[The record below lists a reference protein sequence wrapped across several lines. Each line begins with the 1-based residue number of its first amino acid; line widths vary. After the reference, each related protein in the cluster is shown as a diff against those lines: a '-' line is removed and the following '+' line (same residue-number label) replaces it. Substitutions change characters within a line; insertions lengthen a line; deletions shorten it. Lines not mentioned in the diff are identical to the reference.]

1 MSKKLSQKLS
11 KKFSKKRTPARGKKS
26 RWQQR
31 RESLLPY
38 VQALVV
44 PLKTIWADP
53 LGRPGAII
61 FSAILLIAL
70 FAPVLATHDPNAM
83 NERTM
88 GLAAPY
94 TEGAWGSIRQ
104 VGQTPLNAVSI
115 LADERA
121 IAVGRDGV
129 IMAYDGTDWNSM
141 PTPTD
146 HTLRAVASA
155 GTGFGLAVG
164 DGGVVLRFDGDS
176 WQNQPVPVEVDFT
189 DVVAASEDLA
199 LVVGVNGTVLLWDGT
214 GMQALDSG
222 TTQNLH
228 GVTMNAAG
236 EALLVGDRGTILHY
250 VDGEFVEA
258 EFRTFMDATFR
269 RLHAVAGDPSGKAYA
284 VGERGT
290 ILGYEDGQ
298 WFTVTSP
305 ENRELRDIAMVSSD
319 EGYIVGIRGIVLR
332 YTGDGWERLQLGYQR
347 DFRGLAMAH
356 GVGFAVGTDPYVN
369 ELAAP
374 SREHLFGT
382 THLGRDI
389 WSQVLWGTRTA
400 LLVGIVAAVVV
411 NLIGVTVGLSAGY
424 FRGRVDSILMRI
436 VDVMY
441 GLPLEPFAI
450 ILVLMFRPSVWIII
464 LAISLLTWRTN
475 ARIIRSQVLS
485 IVERPFI
492 KAARVTGASSS
503 RIMLVHIAPN
513 ILPLAFLQL
522 AVAIGYAITAE
533 ATLSFLGLGPPQVY
547 SWGTI
552 LHAARLSGAW
562 RTAWWWV
569 LPPGVFISITVVSVF
584 LISRS
589 LEVLTNPRL
598 RGGNSSAPRRP

>member
-1 MSKKLSQKLS
+1 MAKKH
-11 KKFSKKRTPARGKKS
+11 TPTAAKKS
-26 RWQQR
+26 RWEQH
-31 RESLLPY
+31 RENLLPY
-38 VQALVV
+38 AQSLVV

-61 FSAILLIAL
+61 FSAILLVAL
-70 FAPVLATHDPNAM
+70 FAPVLATHDPNVM
-83 NERTM
+83 NERTI

-94 TEGAWGSIRQ
+94 ADGTWGAILRA
-104 VGQTPLNAVSI
+104 GQNPLNAVSV
-115 LADERA
+115 LADGRA
-121 IAVGRDGV
+121 FAVGRDGV
-129 IMAYDGTDWNSM
+129 IMEFDGTSWQSAAS
-141 PTPTD
+141 PTD
-146 HTLRAVASA
+146 QSLRAITSA
-155 GTGFGLAVG
+155 GTEFALAVG
-164 DGGVVLRFDGDS
+164 DNAVLLQYGGETWRER
-176 WQNQPVPVEVDFT
+176 PVPVEVDFT
-189 DVVAASEDLA
+189 DVAAASQDLA
-199 LVVGVNGTVLLWDGT
+199 LIVGRNGTVLLWDGT
-214 GMQALDSG
+214 EVHALDSG
-222 TTQNLH
+222 TSQDLH
-228 GVTMNAAG
+228 GVTMNAEG
-236 EALLVGDRGTILHY
+236 EALIVGDRGTILQY
-250 VDGEFVEA
+250 YEGEFTEA
-258 EFRTFMDATFR
+258 QFRTFMDATFR
-269 RLHAVAGDPSGKAYA
+269 RLHAVSGDPGGTAFA

-290 ILGYEDGQ
+290 ILGYDGEQ

-305 ENRELRDIAMVSSD
+305 ENRELRDIVMVSPE
-319 EGYIVGIRGIVLR
+319 EGYIVGIRGIMLR
-332 YTGDGWERLQLGYQR
+332 YSGDEWERLQLGYQR
-347 DFRGLAMAH
+347 DFRGLAVRN
-356 GVGFAVGTDPYVN
+356 GLGFAVGTDPYVN

-389 WSQVLWGTRTA
+389 WSQVIWGTRTA

-411 NLIGVTVGLSAGY
+411 NVIGVTVGLSAGY
-424 FRGRVDSILMRI
+424 YRGHVDSILMRI

-492 KAARVTGASSS
+492 KAARVTGASNS

-533 ATLSFLGLGPPQVY
+533 ATLSFLGLGPPQVH

-584 LISRS
+584 LVSRS

-598 RGGNSSAPRRP
+598 RGGNNSAPRRP